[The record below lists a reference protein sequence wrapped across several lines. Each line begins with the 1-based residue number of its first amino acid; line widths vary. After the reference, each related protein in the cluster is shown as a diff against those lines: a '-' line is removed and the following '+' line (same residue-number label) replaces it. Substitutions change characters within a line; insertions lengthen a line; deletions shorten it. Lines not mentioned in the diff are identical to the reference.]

1 MATLWITL
9 SKENFGKYRGM
20 YVQPILVILIP
31 SIFVFI
37 SADELPH
44 AHEVDAEVPSFS

>member
-9 SKENFGKYRGM
+9 SKENVGKYRAM

-44 AHEVDAEVPSFS
+44 AREVDAEVPSFS